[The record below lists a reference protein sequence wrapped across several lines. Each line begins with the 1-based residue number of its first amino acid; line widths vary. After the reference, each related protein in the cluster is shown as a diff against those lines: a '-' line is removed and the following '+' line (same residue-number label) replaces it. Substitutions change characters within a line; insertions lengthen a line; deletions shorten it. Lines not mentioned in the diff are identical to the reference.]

1 MLQKPVLALFVSLLF
16 ASSIAAAEGASASHA
31 SLPGWTEGA
40 EVIRVDAVRPQ
51 IDMISGVIFSQLK
64 STRAVKQLRMT
75 LEIPRTKE
83 KKPAVIYFPGGGF
96 TSADHEKFSEMRR
109 ALAEAGFVVAA
120 AEYRPVPAKFPAL
133 LEDAKAAV
141 RYIRA
146 HADEYGVDPNRIGI
160 LGDSAGGYLVEMA
173 GATNGEKTFDK
184 GDWTDV
190 SSDVQAVV
198 SIYGISD
205 LMTIG
210 EGFDAATQKVHES
223 PAVTEALLVNGPTFR
238 NYAGASIMADPK
250 KAMAASP
257 LGHIDGS
264 EPPFF
269 ILHGAEDK
277 LVSPMQSAKLYRAL
291 REKNVP
297 ADYLLVENAG
307 HGDLPWYQKPVIDRV
322 VAWFAKTLGAKKG
335 NAAEGANL

>member
-1 MLQKPVLALFVSLLF
+1 M
-16 ASSIAAAEGASASHA
+16 
-31 SLPGWTEGA
+31 
-40 EVIRVDAVRPQ
+40 
-51 IDMISGVIFSQLK
+51 
-64 STRAVKQLRMT
+64 
-75 LEIPRTKE
+75 
-83 KKPAVIYFPGGGF
+83 
-96 TSADHEKFSEMRR
+96 
-109 ALAEAGFVVAA
+109 
-120 AEYRPVPAKFPAL
+120 
-133 LEDAKAAV
+133 
-141 RYIRA
+141 
-146 HADEYGVDPNRIGI
+146 
-160 LGDSAGGYLVEMA
+160 
-173 GATNGEKTFDK
+173 
-184 GDWTDV
+184 
-190 SSDVQAVV
+190 
-198 SIYGISD
+198 
-205 LMTIG
+205 
-210 EGFDAATQKVHES
+210 
-223 PAVTEALLVNGPTFR
+223 TEALLVNGPAFR

>member
-223 PAVTEALLVNGPTFR
+223 PAVTEALLVNGPAFR

-257 LGHIDGS
+257 LGHIDDS